1 MVLNRD
7 SDSMDMGCTSESV
20 EIHQCLLK
28 VVCIY
33 VQNVHMLII
42 AIILINYISLKGNKC
57 CFQYPVWVFSNK
69 SALRITLED
78 SNNHEISPESA
89 RQLCASV
96 LCRPLDHPPS
106 LTPVGPPGLSLGQA
120 L

>member
-7 SDSMDMGCTSESV
+7 SDLVDMGCISESV
-20 EIHQCLLK
+20 EIHQYILE

-57 CFQYPVWVFSNK
+57 CFQYQMGNK
-69 SALRITLED
+69 
-78 SNNHEISPESA
+78 
-89 RQLCASV
+89 
-96 LCRPLDHPPS
+96 
-106 LTPVGPPGLSLGQA
+106 
-120 L
+120 